1 MGDLGVLAAFV
12 IARLCGHLWSRCL
25 PKDVMRY
32 LGFKRILIVR
42 SDHLRRAVFKPLKS
56 ACFLGP
62 VSLGPPFGKSQK
74 MGDLG
79 VLAAFVIAR
88 LCGHLWSRCLRRD
101 VVRFLGFKCTLIVR
115 SDHLRRAVFK
125 PLKSACFSGQ
135 FPFVPPLENLRKWAI
150 WVSLAAFVIARLCGH
165 LWSRC
170 LRQDIV
176 RCLGF
181 KRILIVRSDH
191 LRRAVFK
198 PLKSACFF
206 GQFPLVPP
214 LENLRK
220 WAIWVSLRHLS

>member
-25 PKDVMRY
+25 RQDVVLC
-32 LGFKRILIVR
+32 LGFKGILIVR

-56 ACFLGP
+56 AFFFGP

-135 FPFVPPLENLRKWAI
+135 FP
-150 WVSLAAFVIARLCGH
+150 
-165 LWSRC
+165 
-170 LRQDIV
+170 
-176 RCLGF
+176 
-181 KRILIVRSDH
+181 
-191 LRRAVFK
+191 
-198 PLKSACFF
+198 
-206 GQFPLVPP
+206 LVPP